1 MHAALLYQF
10 ADPAD
15 VDTPDELPSQF
26 EELPAADI
34 DGTQYLDGR
43 TIFDGT
49 LAGEL
54 KLDEETVVLGEDF
67 ITTEREERPRRVA
80 TDVYLDPEAGWVGC
94 DSGTGEPLLID
105 YARATLGQRPEPAV
119 VDLKA
124 FANAR
129 EDDLD
134 TDGIVYS
141 QSVDEGHAQDR
152 AGAKWHDDASTGL
165 IPAEGVAGL
174 SVSYLW
180 DGIHVDAVL
189 YASGYIAVYKNWT
202 TEQFARWVAAEITP
216 FLQLEREAEL
226 QRELPSDECAD
237 CGRESDDLQRH
248 AEAPVDGVLCP
259 VCRDQYDEDSRGP
272 GGEPA

>member
-1 MHAALLYQF
+1 MHATILYQF
-10 ADPAD
+10 PEPQDI
-15 VDTPDELPSQF
+15 DTPDELPSQF

-34 DGTQYLDGR
+34 DGMQYLDDR

-54 KLDEETVVLGEDF
+54 EVEEDAVVLGEDF

-94 DSGTGEPLLID
+94 DSSTGEALLVD

-119 VDLKA
+119 VDLEA
-124 FANAR
+124 FAEAR
-129 EDDLD
+129 RDDLD

-141 QSVDEGHAQDR
+141 QSVDEGHRRDA
-152 AGAKWHDDASTGL
+152 AGAQWHDDASTGQ
-165 IPAEGVAGL
+165 IPPEGVAGL
-174 SVSYLW
+174 SISYLW

-189 YASGYIAVYKNWT
+189 YASGYLAVYKDWPAD
-202 TEQFARWVAAEITP
+202 QFARWVAEEITP
-216 FLQLEREAEL
+216 FLQTEREAEGGL
-226 QRELPSDECAD
+226 QTELPGDACVD
-237 CGRESDDLQRH
+237 CGRESDDLQRF
-248 AEAPVDGVLCP
+248 EAAPTEGVLCP
-259 VCRDQYDEDSRGP
+259 VCRDKHDETS

>member
-10 ADPAD
+10 ADPD
-15 VDTPDELPSQF
+15 DLDTPDELPSQF

-34 DGTQYLDGR
+34 DGTQYFDGR

-54 KLDEETVVLGEDF
+54 ELEEESVVLGEDF

-94 DSGTGEPLLID
+94 DSGTGEALLVD

-124 FANAR
+124 FASAR

-152 AGAKWHDDASTGL
+152 AGTKWHDDASTGL
-165 IPAEGVAGL
+165 IPVEGVAGL
-174 SVSYLW
+174 SISYLW
-180 DGIHVDAVL
+180 EGIHVDAVL
-189 YASGYIAVYKNWT
+189 YASGYIAVYKDWPT
-202 TEQFARWVAAEITP
+202 DQFARWVAQEITP
-216 FLQLEREAEL
+216 FLEIERETDA
-226 QRELPSDECAD
+226 QTELPNDDVCAD
-237 CGRESDDLQRH
+237 CGRESDDLKPH
-248 AEAPVDGVLCP
+248 PEAPGGGLACL
-259 VCRDQYDEDSRGP
+259 VCRDKYEDDDRGV
-272 GGEPA
+272 AA